1 MSLAEPVRAQ
11 IEGLLQQNRVVLF
24 MKGNKNFP
32 QCGFSAQVVKILGTV
47 GVPYQTVN
55 VLADQGIREGI
66 KEFAQWPTI
75 PQLYVD
81 GQFIGGCDIVRDL
94 FTSGQLHEILGAKA
108 PEKASDP
115 AAKAP
120 LPAPTIHL
128 DAKAAQAIKQA
139 DDGAGDTL
147 RVGISPAFAYELFF
161 GAKEDDDVE
170 VTTEGVVIRLD
181 PASASRADGLRI
193 EWVESDSA
201 FRIES
206 PHEPPRVRSLT
217 ALDLKKWL
225 DQGEDFELIDVRTE
239 GERRTAKLD
248 RARHLNPETEAFLDG
263 LDKDK
268 KLVFQCHH
276 GMRSRAAAE
285 RYLGLGFRRVYNLEG
300 GIDAWSQ
307 QVDPK
312 VPRY

>member
-1 MSLAEPVRAQ
+1 MSLAEPVRTQ
-11 IEGLLQQNRVVLF
+11 IESLLQQNRVVLF

-66 KEFAQWPTI
+66 KEYAQWPTI

-81 GQFIGGCDIVRDL
+81 GQFVGGCDIVRDL
-94 FTSGQLHEILGAKA
+94 FTSGQLHGLLGAAA
-108 PEKASDP
+108 PEKA
-115 AAKAP
+115 AP
-120 LPAPTIHL
+120 TPPAPAKLPVVHL
-128 DAKAAQAIKQA
+128 DDKAAQAVKQA
-139 DDGAGDTL
+139 DDGSGDTL

-170 VTTEGVVIRLD
+170 ITANGVVIRLD
-181 PASASRADGLRI
+181 PASAGRADGLRI
-193 EWVESDSA
+193 EWVESDGA

-206 PHEPPRVRSLT
+206 PQEPARVRSLT
-217 ALDLKKWL
+217 PADVKKWL

-239 GERRTAKLD
+239 GERRTAKLAK
-248 RARHLNPETEAFLDG
+248 ARHLDAETEAFLAD

-307 QVDPK
+307 QVDPT